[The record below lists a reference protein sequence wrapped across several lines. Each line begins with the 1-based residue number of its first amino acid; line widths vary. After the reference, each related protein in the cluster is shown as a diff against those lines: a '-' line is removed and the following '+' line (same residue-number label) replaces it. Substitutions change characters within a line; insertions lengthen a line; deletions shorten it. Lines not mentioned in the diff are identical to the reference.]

1 MGHLDVGQVT
11 YEGRDME
18 YEWAEGLSK
27 GVHVR
32 RSAWPIG
39 DTIVEIFSGE
49 IGYHPTR
56 CRQGRSSCSFCTSLH
71 EQSLCLHVITVD
83 LLGEVPSRHRPT
95 LGDLPQGQRSQV
107 GARYLFESWTPSYD
121 ALGLPREE
129 PCKSSYERVQS
140 LPFL

>member
-49 IGYHPTR
+49 IGYHPNK
-56 CRQGRSSCSFCTSLH
+56 
-71 EQSLCLHVITVD
+71 
-83 LLGEVPSRHRPT
+83 
-95 LGDLPQGQRSQV
+95 GQWYPWRMTM
-107 GARYLFESWTPSYD
+107 RD
-121 ALGLPREE
+121 ALATDWETTRSIIE
-129 PCKSSYERVQS
+129 PQKPIRYFTRFERLVAK
-140 LPFL
+140 